1 MKDFAGFLAGLFQQG
16 RISFPGRPV
25 PLNTA
30 AVVAASEVRGLLEG
44 AFATYQL
51 DIAGAPIAFDA
62 GLACAAAEVVRQASW
77 ALVCHQDRLEDLE
90 ERLKLRLP
98 HGPAS
103 PSQHLS
109 VDLMLRYLPQVHR
122 RARALDPADP
132 LVGLIERVLRQW
144 PLSGVLAGLDVEPI
158 ASLDFGGHEGL
169 LVLYAERLALAESR
183 RAMPAWR
190 PAPGRPLEYLDLVM
204 GRESDR
210 DRDRNRE
217 PGRHRA

>member
-1 MKDFAGFLAGLFQQG
+1 MKDFVGFLAGLFQQG

-30 AVVAASEVRGLLEG
+30 AVMAASEVRGLLEG

-51 DIAGAPIAFDA
+51 DIAGTPVALDA
-62 GLACAAAEVVRQASW
+62 ALACAAAEVVRQASW
-77 ALVCHQDRLEDLE
+77 ALVSHQDRLDDLE
-90 ERLKLRLP
+90 ERLRLP

-109 VDLMLRYLPQVHR
+109 ADLMLRYLPQVHR
-122 RARALDPADP
+122 RARALDPADL
-132 LVGLIERVLRQW
+132 LVGLLERVLRQW
-144 PLSGVLAGLDVEPI
+144 PLSGVLAGLDEEPT

-169 LVLYAERLALAESR
+169 LLLYAERLALAESR

-190 PAPGRPLEYLDLVM
+190 PATGRPLEYLKLVM
-204 GRESDR
+204 GRESDS
-210 DRDRNRE
+210 DRDRE